1 MNGFAEV
8 FITFIVEFWCYAV
21 EAAPWLL
28 LGFLFAGLLRVL
40 VSPSSLSRYLGGWG
54 LKTIVTATLIG
65 IPMPLCSC
73 GVIPVGISL
82 YRMGASKAS
91 SLAFFISTPA
101 TTVTTIIL
109 IWGMIGWKFALAD
122 VVASFVIALLT
133 GFLAS
138 LLFRKESLKSLSDG
152 ASCCE
157 VEHRPSSFKEKMNIA
172 LRYGFIEMVD
182 DIGLY
187 VVIGLLAA
195 AIVAV
200 AIPSIAIET
209 YMGSGLIPIFIMTT
223 IGLPIYVCS
232 TGSVPFVAALI
243 AKGLCPAAGLAFL
256 IAGPATNLSTMLA
269 VGKVMGKKTL
279 LLYVLSV
286 IIFSVLVAYIF
297 ELSGWL

>member
-1 MNGFAEV
+1 
-8 FITFIVEFWCYAV
+8 
-21 EAAPWLL
+21 
-28 LGFLFAGLLRVL
+28 
-40 VSPSSLSRYLGGWG
+40 
-54 LKTIVTATLIG
+54 
-65 IPMPLCSC
+65 
-73 GVIPVGISL
+73 
-82 YRMGASKAS
+82 
-91 SLAFFISTPA
+91 
-101 TTVTTIIL
+101 
-109 IWGMIGWKFALAD
+109 MIGWKFALAD